1 MADKGKVLTLFF
13 MDENL
18 EGRIKCTIGGSK
30 YLAYKISRSDID
42 LCKNIDKLKQSGIY
56 FLFGAPNE
64 IDAREVVY
72 IGQANERKN
81 GEGLLNRLIEHKRN
95 STKGY
100 WNYAIAFTTIGGA
113 LGSTELNYLENY
125 FCNLA
130 KEANRYLVKNGN
142 EPTIGSISEEQICSL
157 NSFIS
162 DVELILT
169 ALNYKVFIPIKQT
182 QKSLN
187 TTENNVF
194 YLERKNR
201 ETGITVKA
209 IGQKTKDGFVVFK
222 GSYVAEKNMKVLYPT
237 VRELRQKVKV
247 GKDRL
252 LQDDMLFSSPS
263 YAAAFIIGGNTNGLM
278 DWKTKEGI
286 PLKNLLN
293 N

>member
-1 MADKGKVLTLFF
+1 

-187 TTENNVF
+187 TTENNVC
-194 YLERKNR
+194 L
-201 ETGITVKA
+201 
-209 IGQKTKDGFVVFK
+209 
-222 GSYVAEKNMKVLYPT
+222 LYT
-237 VRELRQKVKV
+237 S
-247 GKDRL
+247 DAA
-252 LQDDMLFSSPS
+252 DD
-263 YAAAFIIGGNTNGLM
+263 
-278 DWKTKEGI
+278 
-286 PLKNLLN
+286 
-293 N
+293 